1 MLVVC
6 QNRETVKLLWKPGL
20 GPVSLRMQP
29 APITVSP
36 HLTFWHFKHRVTAS
50 EKTLFRSFQQRL
62 LKRRLSGFKI
72 CWAGSK
78 YGQHLHLLCICVSH
92 TVWKLKVTNHST
104 ILVCCD
110 VWLETNINCVPRW
123 LRPSLLLKQG
133 PTGYE
138 QRRETSSQRE
148 HVFLFSN
155 LLYLYFQIS
164 CICIFKSFGFELSNL
179 LYLYFQISCICIFK
193 SFGFELSNLL
203 YLRHRVYLH
212 HNASGTV
219 DMNKGAIKGRD
230 CG

>member
-72 CWAGSK
+72 CWAGSRESK
-78 YGQHLHLLCICVSH
+78 YDQHLHFLCICVSH

-110 VWLETNINCVPRW
+110 VWLETNINCLPRW

-133 PTGYE
+133 STGYE

-148 HVFLFSN
+148 HVFLF
-155 LLYLYFQIS
+155 
-164 CICIFKSFGFELSNL
+164 SNL